1 MNLTPSCQERKFCLD
16 SSCSTNIDYCLRFL
30 NCVFITFQ
38 KMTRHNNFGLF
49 HGDAHCTVLTLH
61 MYPQPITS
69 TTKLLILNK
78 IMHT

>member
-49 HGDAHCTVLTLH
+49 HGDAHRTVLTN
-61 MYPQPITS
+61 TS
-69 TTKLLILNK
+69 RAPSVYYKHNK
-78 IMHT
+78 IIDPK